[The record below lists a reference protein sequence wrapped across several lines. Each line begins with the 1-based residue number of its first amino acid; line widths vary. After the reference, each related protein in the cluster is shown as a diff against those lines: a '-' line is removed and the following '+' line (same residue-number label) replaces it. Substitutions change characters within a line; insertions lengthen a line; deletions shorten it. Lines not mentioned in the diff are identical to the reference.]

1 MSKIKVTEKKK
12 KKDFKKSTKTQKAS
26 RKKDNEEKHI
36 KILENKNEIFK
47 TRKGHCQEIEVILS

>member
-1 MSKIKVTEKKK
+1 MNKIKATEKK

-47 TRKGHCQEIEVILS
+47 TQKGHRLH